1 MNTQPF
7 SQTGQFVCRVFV
19 YELIGCEFES
29 SCSHLLSCFFEMS
42 AFGVELMT
50 VSLEGNIQLLI
61 KLSLLNVNNK
71 KEKRKWKSYDVNL
84 HIF

>member
-1 MNTQPF
+1 
-7 SQTGQFVCRVFV
+7 
-19 YELIGCEFES
+19 
-29 SCSHLLSCFFEMS
+29 MS

-71 KEKRKWKSYDVNL
+71 KEERKWKLYDVNL